1 PSNLIAVA
9 SLPTFRLMV
18 ASKAPTWSE
27 KKAMITAIEEVE
39 EEVTKV
45 EARVFKGETVG
56 GREDKLYSNAESLE
70 EKKEELKKMMATHVE
85 EGTLT
90 RREKELLL
98 SQVEGKISTAEENQ
112 KGAEGKKKTKIEEV
126 VKKLKARKE
135 LIGGAKINWSPPLK
149 AQPQIDKLRKE
160 LVPLMKI
167 EEKAKGRLMNL
178 KETEAMGQME
188 EIREH
193 IYALEEGSSGWFES
207 EEEWTDRMM
216 EDSSD
221 EDSD

>member
-1 PSNLIAVA
+1 MPCLTLQFFAQ
-9 SLPTFRLMV
+9 
-18 ASKAPTWSE
+18 
-27 KKAMITAIEEVE
+27 
-39 EEVTKV
+39 
-45 EARVFKGETVG
+45 
-56 GREDKLYSNAESLE
+56 LYSNAESLE

-207 EEEWTDRMM
+207 EEEWTDRVMKGRKVW
-216 EDSSD
+216 EDVMRKRKAKKASSGGGGGGG
-221 EDSD
+221 E